1 MPDTLARS
9 GQFLD
14 SPGVSVTKVDTT
26 LFYLGAGL
34 VFLFALGVRRHLKST
49 YKRWSQVRSAT
60 GRPGGQVARI
70 ILDANRLQDVPVQPV
85 KGELTDHYDPR
96 KKQLRLARDN
106 FVGNSVSATAV
117 SAHECGHALQDADNY
132 RPMEFRTAMVPIAN
146 AAARFGLPLAIF
158 GSFYGSP
165 AMVQIGILGYV
176 GSILLT
182 FLTLP
187 VEFNASRRAMEQL
200 EQLDLISPEGREGAQ
215 KVLKAAAMTY
225 VAGVASSA
233 WYLVYLVA
241 VGGRALFRRPE
252 SPMPPPL

>member
-1 MPDTLARS
+1 M
-9 GQFLD
+9 
-14 SPGVSVTKVDTT
+14 

-34 VFLFALGVRRHLKST
+34 VFLLALGVRQHLKST

-60 GRPGGQVARI
+60 GKPGGQVARI
-70 ILDANRLQDVPVQPV
+70 ILDANRLRGVPVQPV

-96 KKQLRLARDN
+96 HKQLRLAKDN
-106 FVGNSVSATAV
+106 FLGNSVAATAV
-117 SAHECGHALQDADNY
+117 AAHECGHALQDADNY

-187 VEFNASRRAMEQL
+187 VEFNASKRAMAQL
-200 EQLDLISPEGREGAQ
+200 EQLDLISPDGQEGAE
-215 KVLKAAAMTY
+215 KVLRAAAMTY
-225 VAGVASSA
+225 VARVASSA
-233 WYLVYLVA
+233 WYLVYLVI
-241 VGGRALFRRPE
+241 VGGRSILRRPE
-252 SPMPPPL
+252 PPLPPVL

>member
-1 MPDTLARS
+1 M
-9 GQFLD
+9 
-14 SPGVSVTKVDTT
+14 

-34 VFLFALGVRRHLKST
+34 VFLFSLGVRHHLKST

-70 ILDANRLQDVPVQPV
+70 ILDANRLQTVPVQPV

-96 KKQLRLARDN
+96 HKLLRLAKDN
-106 FVGNSVSATAV
+106 FIGNSVAATAV
-117 SAHECGHALQDADNY
+117 SAHECGHALQDADDY
-132 RPMEFRTAMVPIAN
+132 KPMEFRTAMVPIAN

-165 AMVQIGILGYV
+165 MMVQIGILGYV
-176 GSILLT
+176 GSIFLT

-187 VEFNASRRAMEQL
+187 VEFNASKRAMAQL
-200 EQLDLISPEGREGAQ
+200 EQLDLISPDGREGAE
-215 KVLKAAAMTY
+215 KVLRAAAMTY

-233 WYLVYLVA
+233 WYLVYLVF
-241 VGGRALFRRPE
+241 VGGRSVLGRPE
-252 SPMPPPL
+252 PPLPPAV

>member
-1 MPDTLARS
+1 M
-9 GQFLD
+9 
-14 SPGVSVTKVDTT
+14 
-26 LFYLGAGL
+26 LFYIGAGL
-34 VFLFALGVRRHLKST
+34 VFLFSLGVRQHLKST

-70 ILDANRLQDVPVQPV
+70 ILDANRLQSVPVQPV

-96 KKQLRLARDN
+96 RKQLRLAKDN
-106 FVGNSVSATAV
+106 FVGNSVAATAV
-117 SAHECGHALQDADNY
+117 SAHECGHALQDADDY

-158 GSFYGSP
+158 GSFFGSP
-165 AMVQIGILGYV
+165 LMVQIGVLGYV

-187 VEFNASRRAMEQL
+187 VEFNASKRAMVQL
-200 EQLDLISPEGREGAQ
+200 DQLDLVSPEGHEGAE
-215 KVLKAAAMTY
+215 KVLRAAAMTY

-233 WYLVYLVA
+233 WYLVYLVL
-241 VGGRALFRRPE
+241 VGGRSVLRKPE
-252 SPMPPPL
+252 PPMPPAL